1 MGKIYAIVSGK
12 GGTGKTTVT
21 ANLGAALAM
30 QGKKVLL
37 IDGDAGLRNL
47 DLLLGLETEVSLDF
61 SHVIQHICPAE
72 KAILTVP
79 YFPTLFF
86 LAAAEK
92 TTEFPVFETT
102 ELLRQ
107 LREQYD
113 FILLDCPAGLGDF
126 YRLATSQADAF
137 ICVTIPDIAAVQN
150 ARRTLQEAARHSSAE
165 IYLIINRVQFQVMHR
180 GEMLDIES
188 ICQIIP
194 AMLLGIV
201 PEDAGCTRAANQ
213 GELLVLSDQSAASQS
228 FRRIAR
234 RLLGEKISF
243 PRQEKQIQVRRGFF
257 TQLIGLFH
265 KESEFHE

>member
-1 MGKIYAIVSGK
+1 MGKIYAIASGK

-30 QGKKVLL
+30 QGKRVLL

-47 DLLLGLETEVSLDF
+47 DLLLGLETQVSLDF
-61 SHVIQHICPAE
+61 FHVIQHICTAE
-72 KAILTVP
+72 EAILAVP

-86 LAAAEK
+86 LAAAGKVAEL
-92 TTEFPVFETT
+92 PVFETT

-107 LREQYD
+107 LRDQYD

-126 YRLATSQADAF
+126 YRLAISQADAL

-150 ARRTLQEAARHSSAE
+150 ARRTLLEAARYSSAE
-165 IYLIINRVQFQVMHR
+165 IYLIINRVQFQAMQR
-180 GEMLDIES
+180 GDMLDIES

-201 PEDAGCTRAANQ
+201 PEDVGSTRAANQ
-213 GELLVLSDQSAASQS
+213 GELLVLSDQSIASQS

-234 RLLGEKISF
+234 RLLGEKIGF
-243 PRQEKQIQVRRGFF
+243 PRQETQIQIKRGFF
-257 TQLIGLFH
+257 AQLTDLFR
-265 KESEFHE
+265 KETGFHD